1 MTAKTIPAALL
12 TRYQAEAASLA
23 HCLRIQRTDGQ
34 VFGFTSAA
42 EPVTLAGTL
51 YEAGQGLEVG
61 DIVTT
66 ATLAVDNLEMTT
78 LDDGTLF
85 TEADVLGRVWAN
97 AAFKIGR
104 YAWDAPAD
112 GVEWLIAGTVGNIV
126 IRQGRVTV
134 ELRGLQQYLQQPL
147 GNVTGKTCRA
157 RVGDFPTQA
166 GSNRCGLNVASITS
180 VITVTAVASR
190 RQFTASGSPMT
201 ADWYGEGVLTW
212 TAGANNGFQAR
223 VKTQTAAGVF
233 TLHADMPH
241 DIQVG
246 NTISAVAGC
255 RKRLDED
262 CAAKFSNAINFQ
274 GEPHAPMVDALTA
287 TPEPGA

>member
-1 MTAKTIPAALL
+1 VTAKTIPIGLAA
-12 TRYQAEAASLA
+12 RYAAEAASLA

-34 VFGFTSAA
+34 VFAFTSAA
-42 EPVTLAGTL
+42 EPATIDGTL
-51 YEAGQGLEVG
+51 YGAGQGLEVG

-66 ATLAVDNLEMTT
+66 ATLSVDNLEMST

-112 GVEWLIAGTVGNIV
+112 GVEWLIAGTIGNIV

-134 ELRGLQQYLQQPL
+134 ELRGLQQYLQQPI
-147 GNVTGKTCRA
+147 GDINSKTCRA
-157 RVGDFPTQA
+157 RVADFPTPA
-166 GSNRCGLNVASITS
+166 GNNLCRLSAASIAS
-180 VITVTAVASR
+180 VLTVTAVTSR

-201 ADWYGEGVLTW
+201 DDWYGEGVLTW
-212 TAGANNGFQAR
+212 TAGDNDGFQAR

-241 DIQVG
+241 DIAIG
-246 NTISAVAGC
+246 DTISAVAGC

-262 CAAKFSNAINFQ
+262 CAAKFGNALNFQ
-274 GEPHAPMVDALTA
+274 AEPHAPMVDALTA
-287 TPEPGA
+287 APEPGA